1 MKRLSSLINPE
12 LTRHTHQLARI
23 DQLLKSTLPVAAH
36 QHIQAAHVDDRELVV
51 TSDSPAWS
59 TRLRLHLN
67 DMLYM
72 LDQYTDYGITSI
84 RIRLLKNRHPAKAE
98 TTAKKPVYLSE
109 LSSQAI
115 EQTAE
120 NISDPELK
128 NSLLRLAKR
137 RAPNR

>member
-1 MKRLSSLINPE
+1 MKRISSLINPE
-12 LTRHTHQLARI
+12 LTRQTHQLARI

-36 QHIQAAHVDDRELVV
+36 QHIRVANISDRELVV

-59 TRLRLHLN
+59 TRLRLHVN

-84 RIRLLKNRHPAKAE
+84 RIRLLKNRNPS
-98 TTAKKPVYLSE
+98 KPTVPQIKPILLSKN
-109 LSSQAI
+109 SSQII
-115 EQTAE
+115 EHTAE

-128 NSLLRLAKR
+128 NALINLSKR
-137 RAPNR
+137 RAPDE